1 MTGDRP
7 FSKQLRYERELR
19 GWSQADLAEKIACD
33 QKTIGRWERGEGIPR
48 PYHRQHLAKLFG
60 KDVEELGLVG
70 ENSTKTLP
78 APLPDHPIASSSFSR
93 EDWGEAPDVV
103 PLYGREEEQAVLAHW
118 IKVLRSR
125 VVAIV
130 GVGGVGK
137 TAVAAT
143 VARQAKQDLEY
154 VFWRSLQNAPPPEIF
169 LRQCIAFISHQHYA
183 NLPGNSDDE
192 ISLLISLMRDHR
204 CLLVLDNF
212 DSVLAAGQSAGRFRD
227 GYNAY
232 GRLLQ
237 RVGEARHTSC
247 LLITSRE
254 KPKEVAQ
261 LEGSKSPVRSLP
273 LSGLPPEVG
282 QQVLQDKDLS
292 GSDAQWQALVE
303 RYSGNPL
310 ALRLV
315 SEPIQELFAGNISS
329 FLEEETLAFGGINDM
344 LAQQFE
350 RLSAQERDI
359 MYWLAIEREPVS
371 LDDLHTNLARPIS
384 RGIVFE
390 TLSSLRRRSLIEPR
404 GPTQFTLQPVI
415 LEYVTMRLVER
426 TCEDFDAEV
435 PETWTQ
441 FALCKAQ
448 AKDYVRDSQ
457 VRLLLAPIAQRLLA
471 KSGKEDI
478 AQRARNMLDAQR
490 RRNAQQPGYLAGNLL
505 NLLSHLHSD
514 LRGMDFSHPVIRQAY
529 VQGVMLPEVN
539 FAHAHFI
546 SPIFSNTFGNILSVA
561 CSPIGHTAAGTS
573 SGDILVYDSLSG
585 TLCLTCRGHSDGVW
599 SLAFSPDGSLLASS
613 SDDANVRLWDSASGE
628 CLSLLQG
635 HTNRARSIAFS
646 PDGSKLASG
655 SDDQA
660 IRIWDTRS
668 GRCFQTLQG
677 HTQRIRWV
685 AFSPDGH
692 MLSSSSDDG
701 TIRSWDTQ
709 SYRCLHTLIAERPYE
724 RMNISHAQGLTETQ
738 KANLRVLGAI
748 EEE

>member
-1 MTGDRP
+1 
-7 FSKQLRYERELR
+7 
-19 GWSQADLAEKIACD
+19 
-33 QKTIGRWERGEGIPR
+33 
-48 PYHRQHLAKLFG
+48 
-60 KDVEELGLVG
+60 
-70 ENSTKTLP
+70 
-78 APLPDHPIASSSFSR
+78 
-93 EDWGEAPDVV
+93 
-103 PLYGREEEQAVLAHW
+103 
-118 IKVLRSR
+118 
-125 VVAIV
+125 
-130 GVGGVGK
+130 
-137 TAVAAT
+137 
-143 VARQAKQDLEY
+143 
-154 VFWRSLQNAPPPEIF
+154 
-169 LRQCIAFISHQHYA
+169 
-183 NLPGNSDDE
+183 
-192 ISLLISLMRDHR
+192 
-204 CLLVLDNF
+204 
-212 DSVLAAGQSAGRFRD
+212 
-227 GYNAY
+227 
-232 GRLLQ
+232 
-237 RVGEARHTSC
+237 
-247 LLITSRE
+247 
-254 KPKEVAQ
+254 
-261 LEGSKSPVRSLP
+261 
-273 LSGLPPEVG
+273 
-282 QQVLQDKDLS
+282 
-292 GSDAQWQALVE
+292 
-303 RYSGNPL
+303 
-310 ALRLV
+310 
-315 SEPIQELFAGNISS
+315 
-329 FLEEETLAFGGINDM
+329 
-344 LAQQFE
+344 
-350 RLSAQERDI
+350 
-359 MYWLAIEREPVS
+359 
-371 LDDLHTNLARPIS
+371 
-384 RGIVFE
+384 
-390 TLSSLRRRSLIEPR
+390 
-404 GPTQFTLQPVI
+404 
-415 LEYVTMRLVER
+415 
-426 TCEDFDAEV
+426 
-435 PETWTQ
+435 
-441 FALCKAQ
+441 
-448 AKDYVRDSQ
+448 
-457 VRLLLAPIAQRLLA
+457 
-471 KSGKEDI
+471 
-478 AQRARNMLDAQR
+478 MLDAQR